1 MIAGSFEI
9 QFNRVLKFLDLPK
22 DVGTWIWVAWGGHVQ
37 KLAHGGTVPGVDAI
51 VVVKMGTCHG
61 SDRLQHKGIFVNIW
75 PKNTVFV
82 YFFRHHFDSSFH
94 VDKALKGGYVRRSE

>member
-1 MIAGSFEI
+1 M
-9 QFNRVLKFLDLPK
+9 
-22 DVGTWIWVAWGGHVQ
+22 Q

-61 SDRLQHKGIFVNIW
+61 SGGLQHKGIFVNIW
-75 PKNTVFV
+75 PKKHSLRL
-82 YFFRHHFDSSFH
+82 FFRHHFESSFH